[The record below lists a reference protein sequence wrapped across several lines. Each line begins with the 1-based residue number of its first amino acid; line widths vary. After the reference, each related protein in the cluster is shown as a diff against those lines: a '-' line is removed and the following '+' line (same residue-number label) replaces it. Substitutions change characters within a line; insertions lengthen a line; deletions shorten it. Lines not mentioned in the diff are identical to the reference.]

1 MAMKTT
7 LTARHVELTSDLRA
21 EIERKLR
28 RLDRIAHPEAE
39 ASVELIGHA
48 SHAAGESHVAEVTL
62 VSNGTVVRST
72 SPGPTPL
79 AAVDAV
85 LDKLERQIVRSKERP
100 RRVRERAADDLNE
113 VLAREAANGIAGA
126 SNRDPSA
133 PSIVKTKRFDLA
145 PMFEEDAIAQMD
157 ELGHAFFV
165 FLNAET
171 ERVGIVYRRRDGNY
185 GLLDPEVEQRGK
197 RR

>member
-1 MAMKTT
+1 VKTT
-7 LTARHVELTSDLRA
+7 LTARHLELTGDLRS

-28 RLDRIAHPEAE
+28 RLDRIAHPDAE
-39 ASVELIGHA
+39 ARVEVIGHA
-48 SHAAGESHVAEVTL
+48 SHAAGQSHVAEVTL
-62 VSNGTVVRST
+62 LSNGTVVRST
-72 SPGPTPL
+72 SPGATPL

-85 LDKLERQIVRSKERP
+85 LDKLERQMVRSKERP
-100 RRVRERAADDLNE
+100 RRVRERAIDEVDE
-113 VLAREAANGIAGA
+113 VLARAAAGGMPGPE
-126 SNRDPSA
+126 SRDA
-133 PSIVKTKRFDLA
+133 FTASIVKTKRFDLT

-171 ERVGIVYRRRDGNY
+171 NRVGVVYRRRDGNY
-185 GLLDPEVEQRGK
+185 GLIDPEIEQRGK

>member
-1 MAMKTT
+1 VKTT
-7 LTARHVELTSDLRA
+7 LTARHLELTSTLRSA
-21 EIERKLR
+21 IERKLR
-28 RLDRIAHPEAE
+28 RLDRVAHPDAE
-39 ASVELIGHA
+39 ARVELIGNA
-48 SHAAGESHVAEVTL
+48 SHSSAESHVAEVTL
-62 VSNGTVVRST
+62 MSNGTVVRST

-100 RRVRERAADDLNE
+100 RRVRERATG
-113 VLAREAANGIAGA
+113 EAGDAAAAGPA
-126 SNRDPSA
+126 IGGAQRPGAGDSAA
-133 PSIVKTKRFDLA
+133 PSIVKTKRFDLT

-157 ELGHAFFV
+157 ELGHSFFV

-171 ERVGIVYRRRDGNY
+171 DRLAVVYRRGDGDY
-185 GLLDPEVEQRGK
+185 ALIDPVIERRRG